1 MLEEANLR
9 EFLTLSVWVAMNV
22 VGNKETGWKLVKEF
36 PSNFVIEGSSSL
48 GINPLPVKLRNI
60 PVTDHEIGLG
70 VKALLEAL
78 KWCND
83 LINKVIANVE
93 QHFSGPREEW
103 RVSNQQLDLI
113 ALYDLALV
121 LDLEIK
127 AQYQKSVYDFLQ
139 PI

>member
-1 MLEEANLR
+1 MLEENNLK

-22 VGNKETGWKLVKEF
+22 VGNKETGWNMVKEF
-36 PSNFVIEGSSSL
+36 PSNLTLDGSYSL

-60 PVTDHEIGLG
+60 PVEDDEIGLG
-70 VKALLEAL
+70 VKVLLEAL

-83 LINKVIANVE
+83 LINRVIANVE
-93 QHFSGPREEW
+93 QHFLGPREEW
-103 RVSNQQLDLI
+103 RVSNKQLDLV
-113 ALYDLALV
+113 ALYDLAFV

-127 AQYQKSVYDFLQ
+127 AQYQKSIYDFLQ